1 MELWDAYTADGRRTG
16 ETLVR
21 GEPIPNGRYHLVCD
35 VLVRH
40 VDGSIL
46 CMKRS
51 IRKPNFGGWYEA
63 TAGGSALR
71 GEDPLTCVRRELR
84 EETGIDRGEFTLLN
98 RIVSERQQSIFYV
111 YLCTVEWDKSK
122 VTLQQGETEDWLWME
137 DTSFGEFVRSD
148 RMIPNQKVRFHDYFV
163 SCGYLNE

>member
-1 MELWDAYTADGRRTG
+1 MEKWDAYDCCGHRTG
-16 ETLVR
+16 EILVR
-21 GEPIPNGRYHLVCD
+21 GAPIPKDRYHLVCE

-40 VDGSIL
+40 VDGSVL
-46 CMKRS
+46 CMLRDRS
-51 IRKPNFGGWYEA
+51 KTNYSGWYEA
-63 TAGGSALR
+63 TAGGSALL
-71 GEDPLTCVRRELR
+71 GETPMDCARRELL